1 MHTYQN
7 IPIAVTEIER
17 HISLK
22 LKKKNRIKVTKRS
35 LSTSSLNI
43 SEPFATSHFRL

>member
-22 LKKKNRIKVTKRS
+22 LKKNRIKVTKRS